1 MTRHLL
7 WAAAIL
13 WGVGSAGVFEPTDT
27 FNYWVGGALLAF
39 VGGGILALIE
49 CLLTENPEPMPD
61 NPESFKEHLKLQQ
74 RLNDIANMSMEARW
88 PRQPSPSVVV
98 DLVTRQFLLL
108 VTRDEVLELL
118 PPHVCNDQEWQV
130 LLLSRF

>member
-49 CLLTENPEPMPD
+49 CLLT
-61 NPESFKEHLKLQQ
+61 S
-74 RLNDIANMSMEARW
+74 
-88 PRQPSPSVVV
+88 PRTQ
-98 DLVTRQFLLL
+98 
-108 VTRDEVLELL
+108 
-118 PPHVCNDQEWQV
+118 
-130 LLLSRF
+130 SRERR